1 MSQLLDVTMKP
12 EMKTTQLSLF
22 SNPEEQN
29 PLRKQKTAKL
39 GRYERIQRELE
50 TSDSDLYKL
59 FVDISSLPIPP
70 SNYTFV
76 DLFSGAGGVTQGL
89 VQAGFQPVASVEIN
103 PIASAT
109 HTKNFPNCHHFC
121 GDIEEFNP
129 IKWLNQIGSP
139 EVHLVVGGPPC
150 QGFSVAGKRNP
161 NDPRNRL
168 FREFVRVVSEIRPW
182 YVVMEN
188 VPGILT
194 MQKGAVKKSICE
206 AFDAIGYPHVSIA
219 ILESAAYGVPQIRPR
234 AIFIANRFGM
244 KNPYPKAQLLPH
256 QYKPIESAISD
267 LPEWTPLPE
276 INHEWTRHSAAYM
289 ERIAKVPPGGSLYET
304 YLDAFKRQ
312 YQGLPSMTV
321 KENHGGTHIHPYLNR
336 VISAREM
343 ARLQT
348 FPDSFIFEGS
358 MKKAMWQIGN
368 AVPPRLA
375 ECIAWALIPYLT
387 DVALNIQRG
396 ATVNRPLQTQ
406 LVFD

>member
-1 MSQLLDVTMKP
+1 MKA
-12 EMKTTQLSLF
+12 TQLFLF

-29 PLRKQKTAKL
+29 PKRKQKTAKL

-50 TSDSDLYKL
+50 KSDSDPYKTFIEIDSQL
-59 FVDISSLPIPP
+59 KPS

-89 VQAGFQPVASVEIN
+89 VQAGFQPIASVEVN

-109 HTKNFPNCHHFC
+109 HIKNFPNCHHFS
-121 GDIEEFNP
+121 GDIEQFNP
-129 IKWLNQIGSP
+129 TEWLNQIDSP
-139 EVHLVVGGPPC
+139 EIHLVVGGPPC

-161 NDPRNRL
+161 DDPRNRL
-168 FREFVRVVSEIRPW
+168 FREFIRVVSEIQPW

-194 MQKGAVKKSICE
+194 MQKGAVKQSICE
-206 AFDAIGYPHVSIA
+206 AFEAIGYPHVSIA

-244 KNPYPKAQLLPH
+244 ENPYPKAQLLPD

-267 LPEWTPLPE
+267 LPEWTTRSE
-276 INHEWTRHSAAYM
+276 INHEWTRHSPEYM
-289 ERIAKVPPGGSLYET
+289 ERIAQVQPGGSLYET

-312 YQGLPSMTV
+312 YPNKPSMTV
-321 KENHGGTHIHPYLNR
+321 KENHGGSHIHPYLNR

-375 ECIAWALIPYLT
+375 ECIGYALIPYLT
-387 DVALNIQRG
+387 DIALNLQTKVTI
-396 ATVNRPLQTQ
+396 NRPLQTQ
-406 LVFD
+406 LIFD

>member
-1 MSQLLDVTMKP
+1 M
-12 EMKTTQLSLF
+12 EAIQLSLF
-22 SNPEEQN
+22 SNKEETI
-29 PLRKQKTAKL
+29 PAKKPKQAKL

-50 TSDSDLYKL
+50 ADDSDHYKI
-59 FVDISSLPIPP
+59 FIDVESQSIPA
-70 SNYTFV
+70 SDYRFV
-76 DLFSGAGGVTQGL
+76 DLFCGAGGMTQGL
-89 VQAGFQPVASVEIN
+89 LQAGFQPVASVEIN

-109 HTKNFPNCHHFC
+109 HIKNFPDCHHFC
-121 GDIEEFNP
+121 DDIKN
-129 IKWLNQIGSP
+129 LNSQKLLAQIGSS

-150 QGFSVAGKRNP
+150 QGFSVAGKRDP

-168 FREFVRVVSEIRPW
+168 FREFVRIVSEIRPW

-194 MQKGAVKKSICE
+194 IQKGAVKQAICE
-206 AFDAIGYPHVSIA
+206 AFEEIGYPHVSVA
-219 ILESAAYGVPQIRPR
+219 VLESAAYGIPQIRPR

-244 KNPYPKAQLLPH
+244 PNPYPKPQLLSE
-256 QYKPIESAISD
+256 QYTAIESAIDD
-267 LPEWTPLPE
+267 LPEYTRIPE
-276 INHEWTRHSAAYM
+276 INHEWTRHSAEYM
-289 ERIAKVPPGGSLYET
+289 ERLAKVPPGGSLYAS
-304 YLDAFKRQ
+304 YADAFKRQ
-312 YQGLPSMTV
+312 YPGKPSMTV

-375 ECIAWALIPYLT
+375 ECIGFALVPYLT
-387 DVALNIQRG
+387 DIALNKSMQPEIIVL
-396 ATVNRPLQTQ
+396 AS
-406 LVFD
+406 

>member
-1 MSQLLDVTMKP
+1 MEGV
-12 EMKTTQLSLF
+12 QLSLF
-22 SNPEEQN
+22 SGGEEENQIE
-29 PLRKQKTAKL
+29 KQKKAKL

-50 TSDSDLYKL
+50 SDRCVPYKTL
-59 FVDISSLPIPP
+59 IEVELPPSP
-70 SNYTFV
+70 VSNYTFV
-76 DLFSGAGGVTQGL
+76 DLFCGAGGMTQGL
-89 VQAGFQPVASVEIN
+89 VQAGFQPVASVETN
-103 PIASAT
+103 AIASAT
-109 HTKNFPNCHHFC
+109 HLKNFPQCHHFC
-121 GDIEEFNP
+121 GDIENFQSQ
-129 IKWLNQIGSP
+129 KWLAEIASP

-150 QGFSVAGKRNP
+150 QGFSVAGKRDP

-168 FREFVRVVSEIRPW
+168 FKEFVRVVSEIRPW

-194 MQKGAVKKSICE
+194 MKKGAVKE
-206 AFDAIGYPHVSIA
+206 AIFKAFEAIGYSHISVS

-234 AIFIANRFGM
+234 AIFIANRLGM
-244 KNPYPKAQLLPH
+244 LNPYPKPQLSPE

-267 LPEWTPLPE
+267 LPEWSTIPE
-276 INHEWTRHSAAYM
+276 INHEWTRHSQKYM

-304 YLDAFKRQ
+304 FLDAFKRQ
-312 YQGLPSMTV
+312 YPGKPSMTV
-321 KENHGGTHIHPYLNR
+321 KENHGGTHIHPHLNR

-375 ECIAWALIPYLT
+375 ECIGYALIPYLN
-387 DVALNIQRG
+387 NI
-396 ATVNRPLQTQ
+396 ACSV
-406 LVFD
+406 LVFE

>member
-1 MSQLLDVTMKP
+1 M
-12 EMKTTQLSLF
+12 EAIQLSLF
-22 SNPEEQN
+22 SNKEETI
-29 PLRKQKTAKL
+29 PAKKPKQAKL

-50 TSDSDLYKL
+50 ADDSDPYKI
-59 FVDISSLPIPP
+59 FIDVESQSMPASD
-70 SNYTFV
+70 YRFV
-76 DLFSGAGGVTQGL
+76 DLFCGAGGMTQGL
-89 VQAGFQPVASVEIN
+89 LQAGFRPVASVEVN

-109 HTKNFPNCHHFC
+109 HIKNFPDCHHFC
-121 GDIEEFNP
+121 DDIKN
-129 IKWLNQIGSP
+129 LNSQNFLAKIGSP

-150 QGFSVAGKRNP
+150 QGFSVAGKRDP

-168 FREFVRVVSEIRPW
+168 FREFVRIVSEIRPW

-194 MQKGAVKKSICE
+194 IQKGAVKQAICK
-206 AFDAIGYPHVSIA
+206 AFEEIGYPHVSVTV
-219 ILESAAYGVPQIRPR
+219 LESAAYGVPQIRPR

-244 KNPYPKAQLLPH
+244 PNPYPKPQFLSE
-256 QYKPIESAISD
+256 QYTAIESAIDD
-267 LPEWTPLPE
+267 LPEYTRIPE
-276 INHEWTRHSAAYM
+276 INHEWTRHSAEYM
-289 ERIAKVPPGGSLYET
+289 ERLAKVPPGGSLYAS
-304 YLDAFKRQ
+304 YADAFKRQ
-312 YQGLPSMTV
+312 YPGKPSMTV

-375 ECIAWALIPYLT
+375 ECIGLALIPYLT
-387 DVALNIQRG
+387 DIALNKFKQPEIIVL
-396 ATVNRPLQTQ
+396 AS
-406 LVFD
+406 

>member
-1 MSQLLDVTMKP
+1 M
-12 EMKTTQLSLF
+12 EAIQLSLF
-22 SNPEEQN
+22 SNEEELI
-29 PLRKQKTAKL
+29 PAKKQKKAKL

-50 TSDSDLYKL
+50 ANDCDPYKI
-59 FVDISSLPIPP
+59 FIDIQSQSLPK
-70 SNYTFV
+70 SDYTFV
-76 DLFSGAGGVTQGL
+76 DLFCGAGGMTQGL
-89 VQAGFQPVASVEIN
+89 LQAGFRPVASVEIN

-109 HTKNFPNCHHFC
+109 HTKNFPDCHHLC
-121 GDIEEFNP
+121 EDINNLNP
-129 IKWLNQIGSP
+129 QKLLAEIGSP
-139 EVHLVVGGPPC
+139 EVHVVVGGPPC
-150 QGFSVAGKRNP
+150 QGFSVAGKRDP

-194 MQKGAVKKSICE
+194 IQKGAVKQAICD
-206 AFDAIGYPHVSIA
+206 AFEEIGYPNMSVA
-219 ILESAAYGVPQIRPR
+219 VLESAAYGVPQIRPR

-244 KNPYPKAQLLPH
+244 QNPYPKPQLLPE
-256 QYKPIESAISD
+256 QYKAIESAIDD
-267 LPEWTPLPE
+267 LPEYTPIPE
-276 INHEWTRHSAAYM
+276 INHEWTRHSVEYM
-289 ERIAKVPPGGSLYET
+289 ERLAKVPPGGSLYES
-304 YLDAFKRQ
+304 YADAFKRQ
-312 YQGLPSMTV
+312 YPGKPSMTV

-343 ARLQT
+343 ARLQS

-375 ECIAWALIPYLT
+375 ECIGFALIPYLT
-387 DVALNIQRG
+387 DIALNKPSLVTIKPPEQI
-396 ATVNRPLQTQ
+396 Q